1 MTESPR
7 MIDKTQ
13 EPTEEEMMIFIG
25 EQAGDVWV
33 ELRHFIEDNYDFLPE
48 TAFYGAKHGW
58 TVRYRRSGRTLC
70 SLFPEKGGFSVLIVL
85 GRKDSEKA
93 LSMRDELSTRMNTIL
108 RSTEQLHDGR
118 WLWIRMLAM
127 NDVDDVKK
135 LLQTKRKPKG
145 RISIES

>member
-1 MTESPR
+1 MTGFPR

-13 EPTEEEMMIFIG
+13 KPTEEEIMRFIG
-25 EQAGDVWV
+25 ELAEDVWV
-33 ELRHFIEDNYDFLPE
+33 ELRQFLEENYDFVPE
-48 TAFYGAKHGW
+48 TAFYGVKHGW

-118 WLWIRMLAM
+118 WLWIRLSTAS
-127 NDVDDVKK
+127 DTDDIKM
-135 LLQTKRKPKG
+135 LLQVKRRPKK
-145 RISIES
+145 R

>member
-1 MTESPR
+1 

-33 ELRHFIEDNYDFLPE
+33 ELRHFIEDNYDFAPE

-58 TVRYRRSGRTLC
+58 TVRYRRSGKTLC
-70 SLFPEKGGFSVLIVL
+70 SLFPEKGGFSVLLVL

-118 WLWIRMLAM
+118 WLWIRMLTM

-145 RISIES
+145 R

>member
-1 MTESPR
+1 MTGFPR

-13 EPTEEEMMIFIG
+13 KPTEEEIMRFIG
-25 EQAGDVWV
+25 ELAEDVWV
-33 ELRHFIEDNYDFLPE
+33 ELRQFLEENYDFVPE
-48 TAFYGAKHGW
+48 TAFYGVKHGW

-93 LSMRDELSTRMNTIL
+93 LSMRDELSTRMHAIL
-108 RSTEQLHDGR
+108 ESTEQLHDGH
-118 WLWIRMLAM
+118 WLWIRMLGT

-135 LLQTKRKPKG
+135 LLQTKRKPK
-145 RISIES
+145 RR